1 MIINALNTSREWAWY
16 PLLPPPTHTLTNEPM
31 KKTYES
37 QREGEKFFK
46 KMKKMRKQG
55 KEIKNK

>member
-16 PLLPPPTHTLTNEPM
+16 PLLPHPTHTLTNEPM

-37 QREGEKFFK
+37 QREKKKKKEKKNEESAKTGE
-46 KMKKMRKQG
+46 RD
-55 KEIKNK
+55 